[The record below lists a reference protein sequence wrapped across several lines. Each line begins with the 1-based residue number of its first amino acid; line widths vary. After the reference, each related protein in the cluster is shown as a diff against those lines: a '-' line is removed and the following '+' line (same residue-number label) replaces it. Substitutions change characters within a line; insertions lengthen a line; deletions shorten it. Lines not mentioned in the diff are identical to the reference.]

1 MEKEVARIAKLG
13 ARLRLVCTLLMI
25 AVPIVLALCWAFMEH
40 LPLVNARL
48 PAPVDGSLPLASRWL
63 AFAVSMLPGGVAI
76 YALSRLRR
84 LFGLYAKGA
93 IFRADNVRCFR
104 ELGWSLFAWAGAS
117 FLFNPLAG
125 IILTFHWKPGTRLLV
140 INLDSQDLLAVF
152 MGLVVLTVSWVM
164 DQGRRLAEEQEL
176 FV

>member
-1 MEKEVARIAKLG
+1 MDQDVERIAKLG
-13 ARLRLVCTLLMI
+13 ARLRLICTLLMI
-25 AVPIVLALCWAFMEH
+25 ALPIVLALCWVFMEH
-40 LPLVNARL
+40 LPFVNARL
-48 PAPVDGSLPLASRWL
+48 PVPVDSRLPLVSRWL
-63 AFAVSMLPGGVAI
+63 AFAASLLPGGVAI

-84 LFGLYAKGA
+84 LFGLYAQGA

-104 ELGWSLFAWAGAS
+104 QLGWSLFAWAGAS
-117 FLFNPLAG
+117 FLFNTLAG
-125 IILTFHWKPGTRLLV
+125 FILTFHWKPGTRLLV
-140 INLDSQDLLAVF
+140 ISLDSQDLLAVF